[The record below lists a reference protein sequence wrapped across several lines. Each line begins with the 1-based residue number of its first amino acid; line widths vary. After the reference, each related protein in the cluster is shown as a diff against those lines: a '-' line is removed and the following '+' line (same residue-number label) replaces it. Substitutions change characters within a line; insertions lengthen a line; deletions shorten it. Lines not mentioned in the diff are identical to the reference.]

1 MIQDKVDVRYP
12 DGKTRTVVIAVPLH
26 RIRAAVIRN
35 LNRSKPVVE
44 DVVFPQIYFSKAYQ
58 DDPFT
63 MAEVYIDFNGTRI
76 EGVGFSKRKASDRR
90 HPGVGISLAV
100 YRAAWNAAATG
111 LVTGE

>member
-12 DGKTRTVVIAVPLH
+12 DGKTRKVVVAVPLH
-26 RIRAAVIRN
+26 RIRVAVVRN
-35 LNRSKPVVE
+35 LKRLNPLNDSI
-44 DVVFPQIYFSKAYQ
+44 VFPQIYVSKTYQ

-63 MAEVYIDFNGTRI
+63 MAEVYMEFNGTRI

-100 YRAAWNAAATG
+100 YRAAWNAAMSMSKT
-111 LVTGE
+111 E